1 MTRQQSIGLAASG
14 LLMIFVWGWC
24 SGVSLSS
31 LAVYEAEILSFRTNH
46 PGLASAAAAGI
57 YIVITALSLPFATAA
72 TLVTAWIFGFP
83 VGLLIVSF
91 SSTAGATLAF
101 LLSRHLLRDSVEK
114 RFLVQASRIRRAIE
128 RDGAAYLLTLR
139 LVPAIPFFIVNLVM
153 GLTRMPTITFWWVSQ
168 LGMLPGTIVYV
179 YAGSVVPR
187 METLL
192 EKGVSGALEGRQLI
206 QLTTALSAL
215 ALMPWLIKAAVR
227 RFRPQESGDR

>member
-57 YIVITALSLPFATAA
+57 YIVITAFSLPFATAA

-114 RFLVQASRIRRAIE
+114 RFPVQASRIRRAIE